1 MLFERLKMQY
11 EPGEPIFV
19 EDVSI
24 EGVNRPNLLQ
34 QFKTLAD
41 SGKIVRYEKGVYY
54 IPKRTRLAFA
64 TGPSSETVATRKYVE
79 RRGKTIGYYS
89 GATFANFIGV
99 SWQVPMKIEIATN
112 NLAAAVREI
121 VVGKQSFIVRRSIVP
136 VSVENAKVLPLL
148 DLLKNLDEYLDCDY
162 GEASEII
169 QKYAL
174 DNHIAQ
180 GDIDRYIGKYPDS
193 TFRAY
198 YEMRLFRVLA

>member
-1 MLFERLKMQY
+1 MLFDRLKRQY

-54 IPKRTRLAFA
+54 IPKQTRFA
-64 TGPSSETVATRKYVE
+64 LDAGPSSETVATRKYVE
-79 RRGKTIGYYS
+79 RQGKTIGYYS

-99 SWQVPMKIEIATN
+99 SRQVPMKMEIATN
-112 NLAAAVREI
+112 NLAAAVREV

-136 VSVENAKVLPLL
+136 VSAENAKVLPLL
-148 DLLKNLDEYLDCDY
+148 DLLKNLDEHLDCDY
-162 GEASEII
+162 DEAREMI

-174 DNHIAQ
+174 DA
-180 GDIDRYIGKYPDS
+180 DIVQKVVDRYIGKYPDS

>member
-64 TGPSSETVATRKYVE
+64 AGPSSETVATRKYVE

-99 SWQVPMKIEIATN
+99 SWQVPM
-112 NLAAAVREI
+112 
-121 VVGKQSFIVRRSIVP
+121 
-136 VSVENAKVLPLL
+136 
-148 DLLKNLDEYLDCDY
+148 
-162 GEASEII
+162 
-169 QKYAL
+169 
-174 DNHIAQ
+174 
-180 GDIDRYIGKYPDS
+180 
-193 TFRAY
+193 
-198 YEMRLFRVLA
+198 